1 MIGRVPG
8 RRSADFIL
16 LAVSSGGGHWEE
28 LMLLRPAL
36 APFDPIFAA
45 TDAELSKRDGV
56 SRFYVLP
63 DANRDGP
70 WRAFLCLL
78 ASIRLVWRI
87 RPSMLVTTGALPGL
101 FCLVAARLCGAHT
114 IWIDSIAN
122 SDQPSLSGRWARP
135 FAHEWFTQ
143 WAHLASDGRR
153 YEGALL

>member
-1 MIGRVPG
+1 MSERVPE
-8 RRSADFIL
+8 RRSAEFNV

-36 APFDPIFAA
+36 ASFDPIFAA

-56 SRFYVLP
+56 DRFHVLP
-63 DANRDGP
+63 DCNRDEP
-70 WRAFLCLL
+70 LRSLRCML
-78 ASIRLVWRI
+78 ASIRLVLQV
-87 RPSMLVTTGALPGL
+87 RPAVLVTTGALPGL
-101 FCLVAARLCGAHT
+101 FCLIAARLAGAHT

-143 WAHLASDGRR
+143 WSHLADSRCR
-153 YEGALL
+153 YDGALL